1 MKKYNLNN
9 KIFLLLI
16 TIILLMIFYFIN
28 NKIIYQFRS
37 ELNNQVNT
45 IINAYRDKV
54 VNNDDSDDLLQ
65 VIVPLID
72 ELNIPMIIKTQ
83 LSDSTFTY
91 EHLNLDVKYDKNSI
105 EYRNL
110 MEKTI
115 IMMDQ
120 NFKPL
125 PLIEYNNK
133 PIIQIHYGDTDLIK
147 IIKLIPY
154 IGFFFALLMV
164 LLVVSGINII
174 NLSEKNFIYVG
185 MAKETAHQ
193 LGTPISSLMGWI
205 QILKSKTNNNINIIN
220 ELEKETNHL
229 KNISEKFSKIGSNP
243 KLSKLNLNK
252 ILQDLVLY
260 FSKRLPESKDIKIDF
275 ISHKE
280 FFIDG
285 DEVLLYW
292 SFENILKNSIEAIKD
307 KNGKIE
313 IKLYK
318 HNKNINIDFIDNG
331 SGIQNSDKN
340 KIFKPGFSTKQRG
353 WGLGLSL
360 SQRII
365 RNIHHGN
372 IKLLKSNGNTTII
385 SINFKNSYS

>member
-91 EHLNLDVKYDKNSI
+91 EHLNLDVNYDKNSI

-147 IIKLIPY
+147 IIKWIPY
-154 IGFFFALLMV
+154 IGFFFALLMI

-205 QILKSKTNNNINIIN
+205 QILKSKTNNNIEIIN

-243 KLSKLNLNK
+243 KLSKLSLNK

-260 FSKRLPESKDIKIDF
+260 FSKRLPESKNIIIDF

-292 SFENILKNSIEAIKD
+292 SFENILKNSIEAIRD

-318 HNKNINIDFIDNG
+318 HNKNIKIDFIDSG
-331 SGIQNSDKN
+331 SGIPNSDKN

-365 RNIHHGN
+365 RNIHNGN

>member
-9 KIFLLLI
+9 KIFLLLF
-16 TIILLMIFYFIN
+16 TIILLIIFYFIN

-54 VNNDDSDDLLQ
+54 VNNDESDDLLQ

-83 LSDSTFTY
+83 LSDSTFSY
-91 EHLNLDVKYDKNSI
+91 EHLNLDINYDKNSI
-105 EYRNL
+105 EYKSL

-125 PLIEYNNK
+125 PLVEYNNN

-147 IIKLIPY
+147 IIKWIPY
-154 IGFFFALLMV
+154 IGFFFALLMI

-174 NLSEKNFIYVG
+174 NLNEKNFIYVG

-205 QILKSKTNNNINIIN
+205 EILKGKTNNNKEIID

-243 KLSKLNLNK
+243 KLNKLCLNK

-260 FSKRLPESKDIKIDF
+260 FSRRIPQSKDIKIDF
-275 ISHKE
+275 ISNKN

-292 SFENILKNSIEAIKD
+292 SFENLLKNSIEAMKD
-307 KNGKIE
+307 KSGNIE
-313 IKLYK
+313 INLYK
-318 HNKNINIDFIDNG
+318 LNKNIKIDFID
-331 SGIQNSDKN
+331 SGLGIPSSDKN
-340 KIFKPGFSTKQRG
+340 KIFKPGFSTKKRG

-365 RNIHHGN
+365 RNIHNGN
-372 IKLLKSNGNTTII
+372 IKLIKSSNTKTIFSI
-385 SINFKNSYS
+385 SFRNSYS

>member
-9 KIFLLLI
+9 KIFLLLF
-16 TIILLMIFYFIN
+16 TIILLIIFYFIN

-54 VNNDDSDDLLQ
+54 INNDESDDLLQ

-83 LSDSTFTY
+83 LSDSTFSY
-91 EHLNLDVKYDKNSI
+91 EHLNLDIDYDKNSI
-105 EYRNL
+105 EYKSL

-125 PLIEYNNK
+125 PLVEYNNN

-147 IIKLIPY
+147 IIKWIPY
-154 IGFFFALLMV
+154 IGFFFALLMI

-174 NLSEKNFIYVG
+174 NLNEKNFIYVG

-205 QILKSKTNNNINIIN
+205 EILKSKTNNNKEIIN

-229 KNISEKFSKIGSNP
+229 KNISEKFSKIGSKP
-243 KLSKLNLNK
+243 KLNKLNLNK

-260 FSKRLPESKDIKIDF
+260 FSRRIPQSKDIEIDF
-275 ISHKE
+275 ISNKE

-292 SFENILKNSIEAIKD
+292 SFENLLKNSIEAM
-307 KNGKIE
+307 KNKSGNIE

-318 HNKNINIDFIDNG
+318 LNKNIKIDFID
-331 SGIQNSDKN
+331 SGLGIPNSDKN
-340 KIFKPGFSTKQRG
+340 KIFKPGFSTKKRG

-365 RNIHHGN
+365 RNIHNGN
-372 IKLLKSNGNTTII
+372 IKLIKSSNAKTIFSI
-385 SINFKNSYS
+385 SFRNSYS